1 MSGLGPPSTPTRAA
15 LTPAAERILDAAS
28 ELFYNRGLHAVG
40 VELIAETAGT
50 TKKTL
55 YDRFGSKDAL
65 IALYL
70 QRRAE
75 RWQAFVLDY
84 LDEHAPGSGTDRPL
98 APFHA
103 LDLWMSE
110 HRRGCAFVNAQAE
123 LTDPQHP
130 AIPVIRA
137 EKNWVRDLYERLLT
151 EAGYADAAA
160 LAGALMLLHEGAITE
175 RTVSGRHDAVTVAR
189 GAARILLADPRRR

>member
-1 MSGLGPPSTPTRAA
+1 MPGLGPPPSPTHAA
-15 LTPAAERILDAAS
+15 LTPAGERILEAAS

-65 IALYL
+65 IARYL

-75 RWQAFVLDY
+75 RWQAFVLGH
-84 LDEHAPGSGTDRPL
+84 LAEHAL
-98 APFHA
+98 APGTERVLALFDA
-103 LDLWMSE
+103 LDRWMSE

-123 LTDPQHP
+123 LTDPDH
-130 AIPVIRA
+130 IVI
-137 EKNWVRDLYERLLT
+137 VHIY
-151 EAGYADAAA
+151 
-160 LAGALMLLHEGAITE
+160 
-175 RTVSGRHDAVTVAR
+175 VVAS
-189 GAARILLADPRRR
+189 